1 MSAQGESRTDI
12 EVEWQL
18 DALDLRP
25 VERWLALRTGP
36 TAVAESI
43 PGLEIVPGAPKRLVD
58 VYVDT
63 EDWRMGRAGYVL
75 RVRRRAGRLE
85 TTLKD
90 LSTATK
96 GLRRRLEV
104 TQPLPASGLSGLDR
118 AGEVGWRVE
127 ALAGARAL
135 NQVLE
140 VRTRRRPFD
149 LAIHG
154 ERVGELALD
163 DTVIAIGHE
172 RRRLRL
178 TRVEVEVQPAWVD
191 AMQPFVERLRRECG
205 LQPATLSKFEAGLMA
220 AGIGIPGPPDLGPVG
235 VSPDSTLG
243 ELAYRVLR
251 KEASAMLARVP
262 GTRLGEDI
270 ESLHQMRVATRRMR
284 AGMDMFASVLP
295 VRAGRLRAELGWLAA
310 LLGEVRDLDIQ
321 LGRFDDWTEEMPGDH
336 REALDELADLLAGHR
351 VQARRA
357 LLEALD
363 SRRYERLV
371 SGLVAMLVQ
380 GPSSRSTAGRA
391 PAVTTM
397 PELIEERHRAARKAA
412 RRAKRTGAATDYHR
426 LRIRCKRLR
435 YALEFASGL
444 YDGELKG
451 FVRQMTRLQDALGS
465 MQDAAVASSRLQVI
479 ALTEEG
485 SSLSRAAIF
494 AMGGVARQYRSE
506 AEHLL
511 GDMPEL
517 VQLLQGKEWKR
528 ARSLMELR
536 QKAAAPL
543 AHPPAAAS
551 THARIGV
558 PGRAR
563 PVVAKPASGSIATS
577 RPGVSPLLLPVA
589 QTTEEASGL
598 GTAGEDALVNDERS
612 APATDGESA
621 PVTEPSAAN
630 GSTITPIRLQVAP
643 G

>member
-1 MSAQGESRTDI
+1 MSAPGESRTDI

-25 VERWLALRTGP
+25 VERWLAVRTGP
-36 TAVAESI
+36 TAVAVPI
-43 PGLEIVPGAPKRLVD
+43 AGLTIVAAAPKRLVD

-75 RVRRRAGRLE
+75 RVRRRAGRVE

-90 LSTATK
+90 LSSATK

-118 AGEVGWRVE
+118 TGEVGWRVE
-127 ALAGARAL
+127 ALAGARTL

-140 VRTRRRPFD
+140 VRTRRRPYD
-149 LAIHG
+149 LEIHG

-163 DTVIAIGHE
+163 DTVIAIGQE

-178 TRVEVEVQPAWVD
+178 TRVEVEVQPPWVD

-220 AGIGIPGPPDLGPVG
+220 AGLSIPGPPNLGPVG

-243 ELAYRVLR
+243 DLAYRVLR
-251 KEASAMLARVP
+251 SQASAMLAHVS

-284 AGMDMFASVLP
+284 AGMDMFAAVLP

-336 REALDELADLLAGHR
+336 REALDELADLLVGHR

-371 SGLVAMLVQ
+371 SGLVAMLSQ
-380 GPSSRSTAGRA
+380 DPSLRSVPGRA
-391 PAVTTM
+391 PAVTRM
-397 PELIEERHRAARKAA
+397 PELIGERHRAARKAA

-435 YALEFASGL
+435 YSLEFASGL

-485 SSLSRAAIF
+485 ASLSRAAIF
-494 AMGGVARQYRSE
+494 AMGGVAGQYRSE

-511 GDMPEL
+511 GDMPK
-517 VQLLQGKEWKR
+517 LLKLLEGKEWKR

-536 QKAAAPL
+536 QEAAATL
-543 AHPPAAAS
+543 VRPPTAAS
-551 THARIGV
+551 TRASRIMV
-558 PGRAR
+558 AGRAR
-563 PVVAKPASGSIATS
+563 PASVDPSSDFLTAS
-577 RPGVSPLLLPVA
+577 RPKVSHRPVPEPEPE
-589 QTTEEASGL
+589 TTDEAPGL
-598 GTAGEDALVNDERS
+598 GSRGEPVTATNEKS
-612 APATDGESA
+612 APPSD
-621 PVTEPSAAN
+621 PSAEN
-630 GSTITPIRLQVAP
+630 GSRPTAPIRQQVAP
-643 G
+643 L